1 MKEDNI
7 ILKVENID
15 KTFGSVV
22 ALNDVSM
29 EIKKSEIHSVI
40 GENGAGKSTLM
51 KIIAGVEKP
60 DRGKIIL
67 EGKEIV
73 FRSPYYAKMAGI
85 SIVFQ
90 ELNVFNNL
98 SVADNI
104 FALKQPVNKLGII
117 KERELI
123 KETEKLGRIFGIDV
137 EPGTLVGSLS
147 LAKKQMVEIL
157 RALSQQSK
165 ILVMDEPTSSLTSE
179 EAKKLFDILNSL
191 KKEGITIIYISH
203 KIEEV
208 LKISDKI
215 TVLRD
220 GKYIETL
227 KKQEASEQKLINM
240 MVGHEFTSLY
250 IKKKKDNSSAI
261 PVLKIKDLA
270 KEGIFKEV
278 SFTLHKNEILGFF
291 GLVGSGRSE
300 IAQSIIATSISDSGE
315 IFIDGRRKDIAS
327 PADAIKEGIGYAY
340 EDRKEAGLF
349 LEMSLKDNII
359 ALQINKFTKVGF
371 LKETECLEFAKKY
384 IDELNITSWGPNQ
397 KAKTLSGGN
406 QQKLLL
412 AAWIALNP
420 KVLIVDEPTRGIDVG
435 AKTEIH
441 SIIRKLAS
449 KGTGIMLISSELSEI
464 IALSDRVVVVRE
476 GTVSAILRSD
486 EIAEENIMGV
496 ASGVVR

>member
-7 ILKVENID
+7 ILKVENMS
-15 KTFGSVV
+15 KAFGSVV

-29 EIKKSEIHSVI
+29 EIIKGEIHAII

-67 EGKEIV
+67 EGKEVV
-73 FRSPYYAKMAGI
+73 FRNPYYAKMAGV

-104 FALKQPVNKLGII
+104 FALRQPINKIGII

-123 KETEKLGRIFGIDV
+123 KETEKLTKVFSIDV
-137 EPGTLVGSLS
+137 KPDTLVGRLP

-157 RALSQQSK
+157 RALSQRSK
-165 ILVMDEPTSSLTSE
+165 ILVMDEPTSSLTSA

-208 LKISDKI
+208 LEISDKI

-227 KKQEASEQKLINM
+227 KKEEASEQKLINM
-240 MVGHEFTSLY
+240 MVGHEFINLY
-250 IKKKKDNSSAI
+250 IKKKKDNSSLTPI
-261 PVLKIKDLA
+261 LEIKDLA
-270 KEGIFKEV
+270 KEGIFKKV
-278 SFTLHKNEILGFF
+278 SFTLHENEILGFF

-300 IAQSIIATSISDSGE
+300 IAQSIIGMKNFDSGE
-315 IFIDGRRKDIAS
+315 IFIDGIKKDIAS
-327 PADAIKEGIGYAY
+327 PADSIKEGIGYVY

-359 ALQINKFTKVGF
+359 ASQINKFTRVGF
-371 LKETECLEFAKKY
+371 LKEAECLEFAKKY
-384 IDELNITSWGPNQ
+384 IDELNITSWSPYQ

-435 AKTEIH
+435 AKVEIH
-441 SIIRKLAS
+441 SIIRRLAR
-449 KGTGIMLISSELSEI
+449 KGTGIILISSELSEI
-464 IALSDRVVVVRE
+464 ITLSDRVVVVKE
-476 GTVSAILRSD
+476 GKVLAILQSY
-486 EIAEENIMGV
+486 EITEENIMSI
-496 ASGVVR
+496 AAGVVR